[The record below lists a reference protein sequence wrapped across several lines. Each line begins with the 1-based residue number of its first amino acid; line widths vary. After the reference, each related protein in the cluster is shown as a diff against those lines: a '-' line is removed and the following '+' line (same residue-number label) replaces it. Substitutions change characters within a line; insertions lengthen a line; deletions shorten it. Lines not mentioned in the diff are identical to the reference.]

1 MDYHSLGLKCGIEI
15 HQQLDTREKLF
26 CNCPTLLRDTSE
38 SNLEFYRYLR
48 AAPSEMGEVDRAAAE
63 EVKIQR
69 KYIYKAYD
77 STCLVENDEEPP
89 RRLNSDAVRIALTLA
104 KMFQMQIVD
113 ELHTMR
119 KIVVDGSNTTGFQR
133 TALVATD
140 GFIESGG
147 RVGIDVLCIEEEAAQ
162 KIGEDGES
170 VTYSLDRLG
179 IPLVEIGTAPDIKT
193 PRQAYDV
200 AAYLGMVLRST
211 GRVKRGLGTIR
222 QDVNISIADGARVE
236 MKGVQELDLLPV
248 LVEREVERQVN
259 LLAVRDEL
267 LKRNAR
273 VTTEIVDVT
282 DLFRETASKILKRT
296 LDAGGVIL
304 AVVLEGFGGLVG
316 RELQPGRRL
325 GSEFSDHA
333 KKSGTGGIFHTDEL
347 PLYGITEEE
356 VERLRDVVSAGR
368 DDCVVLVADRPTKGW
383 KTSRQSL
390 NEKQNRAMGAIE
402 AVMDRARVA
411 IRGVPEETR
420 RILPDG
426 SSAYMRP
433 LPGAARMYPETD
445 VPPVAITDEYLGEI
459 SIPELLIEKKERF
472 KEDYGLNEELSR
484 VITQSEYA
492 EVFETIIKAVP
503 EAKPG
508 MIIRTLHTTLEEL
521 ERTGHNTDRITTE
534 DLIELF
540 RENAKGRV
548 PNEAI
553 EDVLKKVIEDL
564 PRAISEVL
572 AEFQSGDS
580 ERDDIDELIEQLVAE
595 RSEFVRDQGLRAI
608 GPLMGVV
615 MKDLRGKVSGE
626 EVSKILR
633 GKIEAHLN
641 Q

>member
-38 SNLEFYRYLR
+38 SNLEFSRYLR

-69 KYIYKAYD
+69 KCIYRAYD

-89 RRLNSDAVRIALTLA
+89 RKLNRDAVRIVFTLA
-104 KMFQMQIVD
+104 KMLRMQSVD
-113 ELHTMR
+113 EFHTMR
-119 KIVVDGSNTTGFQR
+119 KIVVDGSNTAGFQR
-133 TALVATD
+133 TAIVATN
-140 GFIESGG
+140 GFIDLGY

-162 KIGEDGES
+162 KIEEDSES

-179 IPLVEIGTAPDIKT
+179 IPLVEIGTAPDIRT

-200 AAYLGMVLRST
+200 AAYIGMLLRST

-248 LVEREVERQVN
+248 IVEREVERQVN
-259 LLAVRDEL
+259 LLKVRGEL

-273 VTTEIVDVT
+273 VKTEIVDVT
-282 DLFRETASKILKRT
+282 DLFLETASRVLKHT
-296 LDAGGVIL
+296 LGAGGVIL
-304 AVVLEGFGGLVG
+304 AVRLEGFGGLVG
-316 RELQPGRRL
+316 RELQPSRRL

-333 KKSGTGGIFHTDEL
+333 KKSGVGGIFHTDEL

-356 VERLRDVVSAGR
+356 VEGLKDALGADVN
-368 DDCVVLVADRPTKGW
+368 DCIVLVADRPTNGW
-383 KTSRQSL
+383 KTSRQSQDG
-390 NEKQNRAMGAIE
+390 KRSRAMGAIE

-411 IRGVPEETR
+411 ISGVPEETR

-426 SSAYMRP
+426 GSAYMRP

-445 VPPVAITDEYLGEI
+445 IPPVAITDEYLGEI
-459 SIPELLIEKKERF
+459 SIPELLTEKKERF
-472 KEDYGLNEELSR
+472 KDEYNLNEELAR
-484 VITQSEYA
+484 VITQSEYVG
-492 EVFETIIKAVP
+492 VFETIMRAVP
-503 EAKPG
+503 EAKPSI
-508 MIIRTLHTTLEEL
+508 IIRTLHTTLEEL
-521 ERTGHNTDRITTE
+521 GKIGHNTDVITTE
-534 DLIELF
+534 ELIELF
-540 RENAKGRV
+540 RENARGNI

-553 EDVLKKVIEDL
+553 EDFLKKITEYPTQSL
-564 PRAISEVL
+564 REVL
-572 AEFQSGDS
+572 AEFQFGGA
-580 ERDDIDELIEQLVAE
+580 ERDSIDELIEQLVVE
-595 RSEFVRDQGLRAI
+595 RSEFVREQGLRAV
-608 GPLMGVV
+608 GPLMGVI
-615 MKDLRGKVSGE
+615 MKDLRGKMSGE
-626 EVSKILR
+626 EVSKILKER
-633 GKIEAHLN
+633 IEAYLN